1 MKSFYLGQETGDTN
15 LDELHNIE
23 EINGKMELEQALW
36 MRLKTNR
43 GEWAFDTEFG
53 YPWLE
58 LFRKKATREEYKA
71 ALIETV
77 HQEDRVQEIIT
88 AEIQEIDRKNRKLKM
103 YFKARTTEGLIES
116 SGEVEI

>member
-1 MKSFYLGQETGDTN
+1 MKSFYLNQDNGDTQLN
-15 LDELHNIE
+15 ELHNIE
-23 EINGKMELEQALW
+23 EITGKEELEQAIW

-43 GEWAFDTEFG
+43 GEWPFNTNFG

-58 LFRKKATREEYKA
+58 LFRKNATKEEYKA

-88 AEIQEIDRKNRKLKM
+88 AEIQGMNTKNRKLN
-103 YFKARTTEGLIES
+103 FFLKARTTEGLIES

>member
-1 MKSFYLGQETGDTN
+1 MKSFYLDQETGDTN

-23 EINGKMELEQALW
+23 EITGKMELEQALW

-43 GEWAFDTEFG
+43 GEWVFDTKFG

-58 LFRKKATREEYKA
+58 LFRKKATRNEYKT

-77 HQEDRVQEIIT
+77 YQEDRVQEIIT
-88 AEIQEIDRKNRKLKM
+88 AEVRGIDRENRKLKM
-103 YFKARTTEGLIES
+103 YFEAKTTEGLIKS
-116 SGEVEI
+116 SGEVEF